1 MNFKDY
7 IHQETQIDNETL
19 TLLDNLFKPK
29 EYKKY
34 SFLLKKDVIL
44 SKFFILKKVLLER
57 FIIKAIK
64 TLPTDFMLKVCFIC
78 LLKIFILRDLFIS
91 VLKP

>member
-34 SFLLKKDVIL
+34 SILLKEGND
-44 SKFFILKKVLLER
+44 SKYKPQNRQYKNTQIEKSLKTPINKGIEAKKPQNR
-57 FIIKAIK
+57 DK
-64 TLPTDFMLKVCFIC
+64 TKCTITT
-78 LLKIFILRDLFIS
+78 I
-91 VLKP
+91 